1 MSKKYI
7 KGKDGKMQGSLP
19 STPTFPNASIINE
32 VPPVP
37 VSSESIEIS
46 NKTSLEEKFAEMN
59 RLEKEA
65 NTTLSEGLAE
75 ISKAF
80 ENIEAILKE
89 RQQRTSRELEEAKL
103 RSEES
108 RKNAEEAKKRFEEAK
123 RTAEILEQRYAE
135 AEAKK
140 PINRI
145 KKFLGLR

>member
-19 STPTFPNASIINE
+19 SAPMLPSSSIVND

-37 VSSESIEIS
+37 VSHESIELS
-46 NKTSLEEKFAEMN
+46 NKTSLEEKFEEMN
-59 RLEKEA
+59 RLEKES

-80 ENIEAILKE
+80 ENIEAIIRE
-89 RQQRTSRELEEAKL
+89 RQERSTKALDEARQRSKEASLAAEVARIKYEEAL
-103 RSEES
+103 
-108 RKNAEEAKKRFEEAK
+108 A
-123 RTAEILEQRYAE
+123 L
-135 AEAKK
+135 EAKK

-145 KKFLGLR
+145 KKFLGLK

>member
-19 STPTFPNASIINE
+19 SAPTLPSSAIVND

-37 VSSESIEIS
+37 VSHESIELS
-46 NKTSLEEKFAEMN
+46 NKTSLEEKFEEMN

-80 ENIEAILKE
+80 ENIEAILRE
-89 RQQRTSRELEEAKL
+89 RQERSSKALEESKQRSEEAKL
-103 RSEES
+103 R
-108 RKNAEEAKKRFEEAK
+108 FEEAQ
-123 RTAEILEQRYAE
+123 RTAEIAQIRYEE
-135 AEAKK
+135 ALAADAKK
-140 PINRI
+140 PINRV
-145 KKFLGLR
+145 KKFFGLK